1 VTCVDAILAAPPLVG
16 LVRVNKVGG
25 DREVTDVRLAER
37 LTDLE
42 NAPPGS
48 LIILGREASES
59 TVDYRFDMAL
69 RWAALGGVAAVAAFG
84 QEQWRPPATAADI
97 ANRAGLA
104 LVWIPE
110 TAELTKLLL
119 AVLAEVGGGP
129 AFALARATAG
139 LDAVDRAEQAA
150 ADLETLCAMVS
161 EGLGSPVLQV
171 QADLD
176 PAGAGDPGASVP
188 SVTEPVNLKAPQA
201 YGDLA
206 VAARFVLRAA
216 SAAAERLADEERK
229 ARELPIRSRS
239 ELLAELLISESALN
253 EDLLDRARQLA
264 VPLAGWHVAIRIEAD
279 NLTNVAPDEIKRF
292 ELLESAGHVALTA
305 AAATGGTWYLSRV
318 ARAVVVVWMTRSDP
332 GTDARPRAS
341 RSATRALEAIEARF
355 PALRLRAGV
364 STPHEGPL
372 GLRAAA
378 AEARGAIAAAR
389 AAGKPAGVTAH
400 DATGVQR
407 MLMEWYASDTARSSV
422 RTQLAP
428 LERLG
433 QARSQ
438 TAIRTLATFLDE
450 QGSIARTAER
460 LHLHRNAVAYR
471 MRRITGLLGVD
482 LDDPDQ
488 RLALQLAC
496 RARLLQLREAR
507 ASLVVIGPGHLAITA
522 FATLADNPWHQQP
535 CWRYFSHAR
544 SQYRRARW
552 T

>member
-1 VTCVDAILAAPPLVG
+1 MTSVEMILAAPPLAG

-37 LTDLE
+37 LADME
-42 NAPPGS
+42 NALPGS
-48 LIILGREASES
+48 LIILGRDASES
-59 TVDYRFDMAL
+59 TADYRFDMAL

-84 QEQWRPPATAADI
+84 HEQWRPPATALDI
-97 ANRAGLA
+97 AIRAELA
-104 LVWIPE
+104 LIWIPA

-129 AFALARATAG
+129 ALALARATAG
-139 LDAVDRAEQAA
+139 LDAVDRAEHAG
-150 ADLETLCAMVS
+150 ADLATLCAMVG
-161 EGLGSPVLQV
+161 EGLGSPVLPGQPD
-171 QADLD
+171 AD
-176 PAGAGDPGASVP
+176 PAAAGDPGSPAFP
-188 SVTEPVNLKAPQA
+188 GTEPVNLTAPEA
-201 YGDLA
+201 HGDLA

-216 SAAAERLADEERK
+216 AAAAERLADDERK

-279 NLTNVAPDEIKRF
+279 NLADVAPDEIRRF

-305 AAATGGTWYLSRV
+305 AAATGGTWYLSRI
-318 ARAVVVVWMTRSDP
+318 ARAIVLVWMTRSDP
-332 GTDARPRAS
+332 GAEARPRAS
-341 RSATRALEAIEARF
+341 RSATRALEAIDARF

-372 GLRAAA
+372 GLRAAS

-389 AAGKPAGVTAH
+389 AAGKPAGVAAH

-422 RTQLAP
+422 RMQLAP
-428 LERLG
+428 LEGLG
-433 QARSQ
+433 RARSE

-460 LHLHRNAVAYR
+460 LHLHRNAVTYR
-471 MRRITGLLGVD
+471 MRGITALLGVD

-496 RARLLQLREAR
+496 RARLLQ
-507 ASLVVIGPGHLAITA
+507 
-522 FATLADNPWHQQP
+522 
-535 CWRYFSHAR
+535 
-544 SQYRRARW
+544 
-552 T
+552 

>member
-1 VTCVDAILAAPPLVG
+1 MTCVDAILAAPPLVG
-16 LVRVNKVGG
+16 LVRVNRVGG
-25 DREVTDVRLAER
+25 DREVADVRLAER
-37 LTDLE
+37 LADLE
-42 NAPPGS
+42 NAPTGS
-48 LIILGREASES
+48 LIILGRNASES

-84 QEQWRPPATAADI
+84 HELWRPPATAVDI
-97 ANRAGLA
+97 ANRAALA
-104 LVWIPE
+104 LIWIPA
-110 TAELTKLLL
+110 TVELTKLLL
-119 AVLAEVGGGP
+119 SALAEVGGGP

-139 LDAVDRAEQAA
+139 LDAVDRAEQAG
-150 ADLETLCAMVS
+150 ADLETLCALVS
-161 EGLGSPVLQV
+161 EGLGSPVLPGP
-171 QADLD
+171 ADLD
-176 PAGAGDPGASVP
+176 SAAAEDPGAAP
-188 SVTEPVNLKAPQA
+188 SGAEPVNLTAPEA
-201 YGDLA
+201 HGDLA
-206 VAARFVLRAA
+206 VAARLVLRAA
-216 SAAAERLADEERK
+216 ATAAERLADEERK

-253 EDLLDRARQLA
+253 EDLLDRARQMA

-279 NLTNVAPDEIKRF
+279 NLADVAPDETRRF

-305 AAATGGTWYLSRV
+305 AASTGGTWYLSRV
-318 ARAVVVVWMTRSDP
+318 ARAVVLVWMTHSNP
-332 GTDARPRAS
+332 GTAARPRTS

-433 QARSQ
+433 HVRSQ

-450 QGSIARTAER
+450 QGSVARTAER

-471 MRRITGLLGVD
+471 MRRITDLLGVD

-496 RARLLQLREAR
+496 RARLLQ
-507 ASLVVIGPGHLAITA
+507 
-522 FATLADNPWHQQP
+522 
-535 CWRYFSHAR
+535 
-544 SQYRRARW
+544 
-552 T
+552 